1 MITTIGS
8 LKRLAN
14 YMAGQLKSAVAITGG
29 TIAGTT
35 INSSTVGATTPA
47 AGKFTTLESTG
58 TLKCGTYNIRSIAA
72 TVSAAGTNQA
82 TATALTA
89 DINDVT
95 TVGAS
100 TGVILPTPVAGMKI
114 TVLSDG
120 ANNLLVY
127 PHSSGTIDGGTANTA
142 VTLTSTKR
150 CDYIATS
157 TTAWKSVQLGAVS
170 G

>member
-29 TIAGTT
+29 TINGA
-35 INSSTVGATTPA
+35 TVGATTPA

-58 TLKCGTYNIRSIAA
+58 NLTCGANHIRTIAA

-89 DINDVT
+89 DINNVT
-95 TVGAS
+95 NVGAS
-100 TGVILPTPVAGMKI
+100 TGVRLPTAVTGMKI
-114 TVLSDG
+114 SVFSNG

-127 PHSSGTIDGGTANTA
+127 PHTSGTIDGGSANTA

-157 TTAWKSVQLGAVS
+157 TTAWISAQLGVVS
-170 G
+170 A